1 MTTKHTSGPWRAD
14 IGSDFT
20 IIRGPDGDSIAA
32 MRRRTGDR
40 FEEEQ
45 DANARLIAAA
55 LHLGRPVSGAATPT
69 TTAVLALRLA
79 RLEARVARLE
89 GPAGAPP
96 APAAEP
102 APPPPPRLRAIIAA
116 TAAECGVTEAQLLS
130 SQRKF
135 ALARQVAMY
144 LARSLTP
151 ASLPAIGR
159 AFRRDH
165 STVLHAV
172 RLIEARAAADADFA
186 ERLDA
191 IAATARRLTE
201 RAAAAAGR
209 GRPGTTDDDH
219 HHQHRG
225 MTA

>member
-1 MTTKHTSGPWRAD
+1 M
-14 IGSDFT
+14 
-20 IIRGPDGDSIAA
+20 
-32 MRRRTGDR
+32 
-40 FEEEQ
+40 
-45 DANARLIAAA
+45 
-55 LHLGRPVSGAATPT
+55 SGAASPT

-116 TAAECGVTEAQLLS
+116 TAAECGVTEAQILS
-130 SQRKF
+130 SQRQF

-144 LARSLTP
+144 LARRLTP

-172 RLIEARAAADADFA
+172 RLIEARAATDGDFA
-186 ERLDA
+186 GRLDA

-209 GRPGTTDDDH
+209 GRPGTTDHDH